1 MPVITKFKLN
11 ICEPYSIKYPMPALD
26 VKNSPII
33 TPIKHIEI
41 LIFKVFKIIF
51 LFSGI
56 TTFINVLIFDA
67 LKVLNNFI
75 FNLSVFSKPLYIVCM
90 LTIIEI
96 SMAIVIIPL
105 VLAPIHI
112 IIIGPNATLGSEFN
126 TVKYGSHIFDK
137 VLKLYNIIEIIKD
150 KIVVIINDINVSLV
164 VTQI

>member
-11 ICEPYSIKYPMPALD
+11 ICEPYSIKYPIPAFD

-41 LIFKVFKIIF
+41 LIFNVFKITF

-56 TTFINVLIFDA
+56 TTFINILNFDA
-67 LKVLNNFI
+67 LNVLNNFI
-75 FNLSVFSKPLYIVCM
+75 FNLSVFSKPLYIVCI

-96 SMAIVIIPL
+96 SIAIVIILL

-112 IIIGPNATLGSEFN
+112 IIIGPSATFGNEFN
-126 TVKYGSHIFDK
+126 IVK
-137 VLKLYNIIEIIKD
+137 
-150 KIVVIINDINVSLV
+150 
-164 VTQI
+164 